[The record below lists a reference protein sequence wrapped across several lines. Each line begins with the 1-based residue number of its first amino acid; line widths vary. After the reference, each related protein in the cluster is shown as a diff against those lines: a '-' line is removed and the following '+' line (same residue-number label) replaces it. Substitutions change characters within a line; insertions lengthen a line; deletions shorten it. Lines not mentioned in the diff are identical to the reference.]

1 MSADG
6 DHLRV
11 LDAEDGVGSAAGVVV
26 VGCRGDSVGD
36 AFLQQA
42 HGLLA
47 VGDHVLRQV

>member
-1 MSADG
+1 MTPCDRMCGDG
-6 DHLRV
+6 DDLRV

-36 AFLQQA
+36 AFLQQV

-47 VGDHVLRQV
+47 V